1 MITKV
6 FRGRVD
12 SSSNRMAVYA
22 SFNENIVNIVPID
35 EIVDEFYNEDGTL
48 TVQLRGSQGIGT
60 FQIEEG
66 GGQSAY
72 DWSVPPEI
80 PEDAWAEGEE
90 PKEAKPKAGAG
101 DPEARKKRAEKI
113 KQLLAEGRAPWVQ
126 K

>member
-1 MITKV
+1 MISKV

-22 SFNENIVNIVPID
+22 SFDENIVNIVPLDEIID
-35 EIVDEFYNEDGTL
+35 EYYNDDGTI
-48 TVQLRGSQGIGT
+48 TVELRGSQGIGT

-66 GGQSAY
+66 GGKSAY

-90 PKEAKPKAGAG
+90 PKEAKPKTGG
-101 DPEARKKRAEKI
+101 DPEARQKRAEKI
-113 KQLLAEGRAPWVQ
+113 KQLLAEGRAPWV
-126 K
+126 KK